1 MDIYRLPYDRYFMNE
16 PSDTDRVLYA
26 RVDDDTILVRIIG
39 RGNHELSHTFKS
51 LVDSANTDTTSVHYI
66 IDLSQ
71 CTCLDSTFMGTMA
84 AMALHQTAVRG
95 DRPVVVNAN
104 ATTERQLTTLGLNYL
119 LDVCHESTEVPADNK
134 EMKAVEGKCDIDQYE
149 RITHM
154 IEAHETLIDADSGN
168 EVKFRGV
175 LDALNQSLDNEEP
188 SSA

>member
-1 MDIYRLPYDRYFMNE
+1 MNE
-16 PSDTDRVLYA
+16 PTNTDRVLYA
-26 RVDDDTILVRIIG
+26 REDDDTILVRIMG

-51 LVDSANTDTTSVHYI
+51 LIDSVNTDSSSGDYI

-84 AMALHQTAVRG
+84 AMALHQTSVRG

-119 LDVCHESTEVPADNK
+119 LDVCHESMEVATDNK
-134 EMKAVEGKCDIDQYE
+134 EMKAVEGKCDISQYE

-154 IEAHETLIDADSGN
+154 INAHETLVDADSGN

-175 LDALNQSLDNEEP
+175 LDALNQSLEEEEP